1 MPLLKRKPFS
11 LLEPPKDLDPK
22 EKIFQIRFTKEIFR
36 DYQEYLKRVNLYR
49 QRLWTCKVS
58 GKSNLTFEEA
68 LVSEHNAMEKAQKL
82 PAELMAYVLRMTQYS
97 TLGLN
102 ELVNKI
108 YASLQEEVFEGIEL
122 HAKKDGSE
130 APCKILKILD
140 SGNSKAYEIG
150 WFGRGKTVISTSVVK
165 AADLIQRRAPVS
177 RNILR
182 IFIRDATSHST
193 PWVIHEHLSKKYGI
207 PSDPPEDILYNE
219 SLRKRGRK
227 RQDDGT
233 TEDGGKKLK
242 RDDGNTGV
250 PVKYPIDDLLL
261 RPAGD
266 DPALSK
272 RPLLATDFRVPR
284 YSVGDLLMVWDFCLS
299 FSRLLKLSP
308 FSLTDLENAICH
320 KESSVLLVEL
330 HAAIFHLLIKDQ
342 GDYFT
347 ILKNKKRKLKVSL
360 VTWGEYLCDF
370 LEMTKIEDL
379 ASNISTVRRGY
390 YGLLDTAIKLKV
402 LRELVE
408 EAVTTSAIREL
419 LIERV
424 DQKQALTA
432 TRKKSIRAEKEEQN
446 LNPETGAENKKEQID
461 GVQDGG
467 GSIDDQVR
475 GTEEVDKNNISRGKT
490 DGKQHL
496 VRKLDTEYEKLSIR
510 SSPLGKDRD
519 YNRYWFFRREG
530 RIFVENA
537 DSREWGYY
545 STKEELDAL
554 IDSLNMKGIRER
566 ALKKQ
571 LEKCYSKISNAL
583 EKRSKDIAHKMLL
596 EEAVLRRS
604 TRVRAQPKDNPS
616 MAFLKYVNK
625 WKDN

>member
-36 DYQEYLKRVNLYR
+36 DYQYPFCMTILEYLKQVNLYR

-82 PAELMAYVLRMTQYS
+82 PAELMAYVLRMTQY
-97 TLGLN
+97 N
-102 ELVNKI
+102 
-108 YASLQEEVFEGIEL
+108 
-122 HAKKDGSE
+122 
-130 APCKILKILD
+130 
-140 SGNSKAYEIG
+140 
-150 WFGRGKTVISTSVVK
+150 
-165 AADLIQRRAPVS
+165 
-177 RNILR
+177 
-182 IFIRDATSHST
+182 
-193 PWVIHEHLSKKYGI
+193 
-207 PSDPPEDILYNE
+207 
-219 SLRKRGRK
+219 
-227 RQDDGT
+227 
-233 TEDGGKKLK
+233 
-242 RDDGNTGV
+242 DGNTGV

-284 YSVGDLLMVWDFCLS
+284 YCVGDLLMVWDFCLS

-342 GDYFT
+342 DPAPFGCPLHPVFLYA
-347 ILKNKKRKLKVSL
+347 LQVSL

-432 TRKKSIRAEKEEQN
+432 TRKKSIRAEKEEKN
-446 LNPETGAENKKEQID
+446 LNPETGAENKEEQID

-467 GSIDDQVR
+467 GNIDVQVR
-475 GTEEVDKNNISRGKT
+475 GTDEVDKNNISRGKT

-530 RIFVENA
+530 RLFVENA

-554 IDSLNMKGIRER
+554 MGSLNVKGIRER

-571 LEKCYSKISNAL
+571 LEKFYSKISNAL

>member
-36 DYQEYLKRVNLYR
+36 DYQYPFCMTILEYLKRVNLYR

-82 PAELMAYVLRMTQYS
+82 PAELMAYVLRMTQY
-97 TLGLN
+97 N
-102 ELVNKI
+102 
-108 YASLQEEVFEGIEL
+108 
-122 HAKKDGSE
+122 
-130 APCKILKILD
+130 
-140 SGNSKAYEIG
+140 
-150 WFGRGKTVISTSVVK
+150 
-165 AADLIQRRAPVS
+165 
-177 RNILR
+177 
-182 IFIRDATSHST
+182 
-193 PWVIHEHLSKKYGI
+193 
-207 PSDPPEDILYNE
+207 
-219 SLRKRGRK
+219 
-227 RQDDGT
+227 
-233 TEDGGKKLK
+233 
-242 RDDGNTGV
+242 DGNTGV

-284 YSVGDLLMVWDFCLS
+284 YSVGDLLM
-299 FSRLLKLSP
+299 
-308 FSLTDLENAICH
+308 
-320 KESSVLLVEL
+320 
-330 HAAIFHLLIKDQ
+330 
-342 GDYFT
+342 
-347 ILKNKKRKLKVSL
+347 VSL